1 MRKMWLFDG
10 IFWGVFLVAL
20 GVWIMV
26 RRYLPVNIPIARI
39 IFAAIFVY
47 LGVRILVMGGP
58 GIGIRDRN
66 TVVFS
71 NTHMN
76 WSSDT
81 RANDYNI
88 IFSSGSVDL
97 SGLTPSGGNVYKE
110 VNVVFGSGT
119 LRINPTVPVQ
129 IDMTGVFGTVRSP
142 NGYSSSFRETVY
154 SSPAYK
160 AGEAAVRIKATAIFG
175 TLNIEEVARLAPDT
189 SAPTVTPEKPAQ

>member
-26 RRYLPVNIPIARI
+26 RRYVPVNIPIARI

-47 LGVRILVMGGP
+47 LGVRILVMGP

-71 NTHMN
+71 NTHMDWN
-76 WSSDT
+76 TDT
-81 RANDYNI
+81 RGNDYNI

-97 SGLTPSGGNVYKE
+97 SGLTPAGGNVYKE

-142 NGYSSSFRETVY
+142 NGSSSSFRETVY

-160 AGEAAVRIKATAIFG
+160 AGEPSVRIKANAIFG
-175 TLNIEEVARLAPDT
+175 TLNIEEVARVAPDAA
-189 SAPTVTPEKPAQ
+189 APATPEKPAQ